1 MYLRRAMN
9 KCLYACF
16 AIVTSLIFAPAC
28 ALSAGDNA
36 SYSAQASALTDT
48 ALPPELQTTTY
59 PWANVPYPSSDLDYW
74 GMYQREC
81 VSYTAWKVSSDG
93 KDMPNWINRGDAKK
107 WPENAR
113 LEGIAVDSQPVVGSI
128 AIDMQGEYGHAMYV
142 EEVNGSVLTISEYN
156 GTVPGG
162 YSAHAITAA
171 GLYFI
176 HF

>member
-16 AIVTSLIFAPAC
+16 AVVASLIFMPAC
-28 ALSAGDNA
+28 AISAGDA
-36 SYSAQASALTDT
+36 IS
-48 ALPPELQTTTY
+48 PELQTTEY
-59 PWANVPYPSSDLDYW
+59 PWAGVPYPSSDVDYW

-93 KDMPNWINRGDAKK
+93 KYMPNWINRGDAKK

-142 EEVNGSVLTISEYN
+142 EEVNGSVVTISEYN

-162 YSAHAITAA
+162 YSAHAVTAI

>member
-1 MYLRRAMN
+1 MYLRRVMN

-16 AIVTSLIFAPAC
+16 AIVTSLIFMPAC
-28 ALSAGDNA
+28 AISGGDA
-36 SYSAQASALTDT
+36 IS
-48 ALPPELQTTTY
+48 PELQTTAY

-93 KDMPNWINRGDAKK
+93 KDMPNWTNRGDAKK

-142 EEVNGSVLTISEYN
+142 EEVNGSVVTISEYN

-162 YSAHAITAA
+162 YSAHAVTAT

>member
-9 KCLYACF
+9 RYLYVCF
-16 AIVTSLIFAPAC
+16 AVVASLIFMPAC
-28 ALSAGDNA
+28 AISAVDAISPG
-36 SYSAQASALTDT
+36 
-48 ALPPELQTTTY
+48 LQTTEY
-59 PWANVPYPSSDLDYW
+59 PWAGVPYPSNDVDYW

-93 KDMPNWINRGDAKK
+93 KYMPNWINRGDAKK

-128 AIDMQGEYGHAMYV
+128 AIDLQGEYGHAMYV
-142 EEVNGSVLTISEYN
+142 EEVNGTNLTISEYN

-162 YSAHAITAA
+162 YSAHAVTAT

>member
-16 AIVTSLIFAPAC
+16 AVVASLIFMPAC
-28 ALSAGDNA
+28 AISAVDAISPG
-36 SYSAQASALTDT
+36 
-48 ALPPELQTTTY
+48 LQTTEY
-59 PWANVPYPSSDLDYW
+59 PWAGVPYPSNDVDYW

-93 KDMPNWINRGDAKK
+93 KYMPNWINRGDAKK

-113 LEGIAVDSQPVVGSI
+113 LVGIAVDSQPVVGSI

-142 EEVNGSVLTISEYN
+142 EEVNGTNLTISEYN

-162 YSAHAITAA
+162 YSAHAVTAT